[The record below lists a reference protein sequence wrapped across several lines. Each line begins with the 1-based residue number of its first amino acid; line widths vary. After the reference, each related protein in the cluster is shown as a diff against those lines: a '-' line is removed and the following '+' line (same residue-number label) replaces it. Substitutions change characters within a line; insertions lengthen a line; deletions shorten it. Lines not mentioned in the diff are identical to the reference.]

1 MHKLLNAVNSL
12 IITERSPVGHLEY
25 DLQDFFLNCSA
36 NFLHNMTLIIVSKK
50 ITIQCIGMLVQIVFI
65 NKALR
70 AEI

>member
-1 MHKLLNAVNSL
+1 MIYRIFSLN
-12 IITERSPVGHLEY
+12 R
-25 DLQDFFLNCSA
+25 NCSA
-36 NFLHNMTLIIVSKK
+36 NFLHNNMTLIIVSKK